1 MNEVGMRSD
10 VQSVLAQM
18 KLLRAQ
24 AESGLEQG
32 AGIRESERAAAPV
45 TAPNESFA
53 AMLKNAADGVN
64 ELQQQSSDLSS
75 RFARGDSND
84 LVGVMVASQKAN
96 VAFQGLVHTRNQL
109 VNAYQE
115 IMNMAI

>member
-24 AESGLEQG
+24 AE
-32 AGIRESERAAAPV
+32 AGIQQAPDVRETERV
-45 TAPNESFA
+45 TPTASSGDDFSTLLQTA
-53 AMLKNAADGVN
+53 VGGVN
-64 ELQQQSSDLSS
+64 ELQQQSSELSS
-75 RFARGDSND
+75 RFARGESND

>member
-1 MNEVGMRSD
+1 MNDVGMRAD

-18 KLLRAQ
+18 RLLRAQ
-24 AESGLEQG
+24 AESGL
-32 AGIRESERAAAPV
+32 AGPDAAGDVNAAAPK
-45 TAPNESFA
+45 ESFA
-53 AMLKNAADGVN
+53 TMLEAAANGVN
-64 ELQQQSSDLSS
+64 ELQVQSSALSS
-75 RFARGDSND
+75 AFARGESND
-84 LVGVMVASQKAN
+84 LVSVMIASQKAN

>member
-1 MNEVGMRSD
+1 MSEIGMRSD

-18 KLLRAQ
+18 KLLQAQAQ
-24 AESGLEQG
+24 AELRPPVDETTKTG
-32 AGIRESERAAAPV
+32 AP
-45 TAPNESFA
+45 TESFA
-53 AMLKNAADGVN
+53 TMLKSATDSVN
-64 ELQQQSSDLSS
+64 ELQKASGDLSTSFVKGETSDLVS
-75 RFARGDSND
+75 
-84 LVGVMVASQKAN
+84 VMIASQKAS

>member
-18 KLLRAQ
+18 KLMRAQ
-24 AESGLEQG
+24 VE
-32 AGIRESERAAAPV
+32 AGIEQTAGPAENVVKAP
-45 TAPNESFA
+45 TESFA
-53 AMLKNAADGVN
+53 SMLKGAADGVN
-64 ELQQQSSDLSS
+64 GLQQQSSDLSS
-75 RFARGDSND
+75 RFVRGESND
-84 LVGVMVASQKAN
+84 LVGVMIASQKAN

>member
-1 MNEVGMRSD
+1 VSEIGMRSD

-18 KLLRAQ
+18 KLLQAQAQ
-24 AESGLEQG
+24 AEL
-32 AGIRESERAAAPV
+32 RPPV
-45 TAPNESFA
+45 EETTKPGPASDSFA
-53 AMLKNAADGVN
+53 TLLRSATDSVN
-64 ELQQQSSDLSS
+64 ELQQASGDLSTRFAKGETSDLVS
-75 RFARGDSND
+75 
-84 LVGVMVASQKAN
+84 VMVASQKAS